1 MNTYEPISDERREEL
16 ARATAIGRE
25 RSQRPFSFEDLPYR
39 DGKRVEPES
48 WGPKYSKPPQ
58 PGRKVDVDRWP
69 TNAPS
74 GQKTAHVC
82 DKKFRAKLRA
92 EFEAQANADRVGW
105 ATGKLS
111 LDRVGLH
118 GGIVEAYKAA
128 MAAKRERLAR
138 EALPVRFP
146 LGRAA

>member
-1 MNTYEPISDERREEL
+1 MSRESDL
-16 ARATAIGRE
+16 
-25 RSQRPFSFEDLPYR
+25 RPFAFEDLPYR

-48 WGPKYSKPPQ
+48 WGPIYTKPAQ

-74 GQKTAHVC
+74 GQKTAHV
-82 DKKFRAKLRA
+82 DDAKFRAKIRA
-92 EFEAQANADRVGW
+92 EFAAQANADRVAW
-105 ATGKLS
+105 ATGKP
-111 LDRVGLH
+111 RAKAWGLTETIH
-118 GGIVEAYKAA
+118 DAYRAA

>member
-39 DGKRVEPES
+39 DGKRVEPER
-48 WGPKYSKPPQ
+48 WGPIYTKPAK
-58 PGRKVDVDRWP
+58 PGRKVAVDTWP

-74 GQKTAHVC
+74 GQKTAHV
-82 DKKFRAKLRA
+82 DDAKHRAKIRA
-92 EFEAQANADRVGW
+92 EFAAQANADRAGW
-105 ATGKLS
+105 ATGKLTI
-111 LDRVGLH
+111 DRVGFS

-128 MAAKRERLAR
+128 MKAKRERLAR

-146 LGRAA
+146 IARAA

>member
-16 ARATAIGRE
+16 ARASAIGRE

-74 GQKTAHVC
+74 GQKTAHV
-82 DKKFRAKLRA
+82 DDAKFRAKIRA
-92 EFEAQANADRVGW
+92 EFAAQANADRVAW

-111 LDRVGLH
+111 LDRVGMH

-146 LGRAA
+146 LARAA

>member
-1 MNTYEPISDERREEL
+1 MSRESDL
-16 ARATAIGRE
+16 
-25 RSQRPFSFEDLPYR
+25 RPFSFEDLPYR

-74 GQKTAHVC
+74 GQKTAHV
-82 DKKFRAKLRA
+82 DDAKFRAKIRA
-92 EFEAQANADRVGW
+92 EFAAQANADRVAW
-105 ATGKLS
+105 ATGKP
-111 LDRVGLH
+111 RAKAWGLTETIH
-118 GGIVEAYKAA
+118 DAYKAA